1 MFDFLKRKAEA
12 AAPAVDAA
20 TLMRAELV
28 ERVIQALGVADDDTV
43 LEIGFGD
50 ASALKAVMP
59 FLTQG
64 RVAGIETDAQRV
76 KAAIA
81 AFPAEYRSFRADFKE
96 GVVSR
101 IPYPDEHFTKVFAL
115 DSVAQWLSIPKGL
128 AEVKRV
134 LFPLGRVVFSL
145 PPRER
150 EGGFAFVPVVE
161 IKGLLQAQGFEN
173 VEILRPPTAD
183 ASIIVMGQKTF

>member
-1 MFDFLKRKAEA
+1 MFEIFKRKGAVPA
-12 AAPAVDAA
+12 AVPDPAAR
-20 TLMRAELV
+20 LRAELV

-50 ASALKAVMP
+50 ASALRAVLP
-59 FLTQG
+59 FVTQG
-64 RVAGIETDAQRV
+64 RIAGIETDTQRV
-76 KAAIA
+76 RAAMA

-96 GVVSR
+96 GVASR

-115 DSVAQWLSIPKGL
+115 DSVNQWLSIPKGL

-150 EGGFAFVPVVE
+150 QGGFAFVPVVE

-183 ASIIVMGQKTF
+183 ASVIVMGQKSF

>member
-1 MFDFLKRKAEA
+1 MFDFLKRKAEPRA
-12 AAPAVDAA
+12 AADPLVQ
-20 TLMRAELV
+20 LRLELV
-28 ERVIQALGVADDDTV
+28 DRVIQALGVSDDDTV

-50 ASALKAVMP
+50 ASALKAVLP
-59 FLTQG
+59 YLSQG
-64 RVAGIETDAQRV
+64 RVAGIETDTLKV
-76 KAAIA
+76 KAAMA

-96 GVVSR
+96 GVASR

-115 DSVAQWLSIPKGL
+115 DSVNQWLSIPKGL

-161 IKGLLQAQGFEN
+161 IKGLLQAHGFEN
-173 VEILRPPTAD
+173 VEILKAPSPD
-183 ASIIVMGQKTF
+183 ASIIVMGQKAL